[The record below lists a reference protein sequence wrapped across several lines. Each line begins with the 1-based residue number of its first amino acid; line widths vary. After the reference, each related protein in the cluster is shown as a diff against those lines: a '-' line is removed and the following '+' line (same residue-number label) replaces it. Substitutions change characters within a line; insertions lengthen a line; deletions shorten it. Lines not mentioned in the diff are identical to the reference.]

1 MKKVFRYLS
10 VIAIAAMTMVACEEL
25 SGDIN
30 KPDDPNTENPN
41 DPNNPDDPNDP
52 NNPNNPED
60 PNDPNDPNNPE
71 NPNNPEDPNN
81 PENPNNPNNPEDPN
95 NPENPNDPNNPNNP
109 GDGSDGTVDSDL
121 TPGQHKSK
129 LEDIA
134 LEFVNYFNPSDVVD
148 IYKSLSMLA
157 EYLEYV
163 DEEIVEEEVNF
174 GTIVEGSTRAV
185 KNFSPA
191 GFMQFATRVAD
202 RIIIDINDPEQ
213 NPLAGHCYTYDG
225 DEWQESS
232 IGDNS
237 IKVVW
242 DDATATVVWSDM
254 QKAEIY
260 EYLDDV
266 EYVAYVPKKINFVMT
281 INGVEQ
287 LSMNITT
294 TITDIQTI
302 AINAEVKI
310 NGGYVIVTDNSA
322 DSKGVET
329 HTSIKKNGKLLCSA
343 TAVVAI
349 NDFTDIDNWYYDYCD
364 DYYGECRT
372 YLDPTYYFV
381 ENVKTGTAQ
390 MQILTLSILAEGD
403 FRNMYKDVEE
413 LDNQYENQ
421 DIDKAYCDA
430 LCDIINEKV
439 KAVAVYND
447 TKEKVADIVANTRVY
462 YDYGYTDYDVEPILL
477 FPDESKFA
485 FEEYFTERAF
495 SDLLERIQELA
506 EEVDDLL

>member
-1 MKKVFRYLS
+1 MKKVLRYLS

-71 NPNNPEDPNN
+71 
-81 PENPNNPNNPEDPN
+81 NPNNPEDPN

-202 RIIIDINDPEQ
+202 RIIIDINDPDQ

-232 IGDNS
+232 ISDKNS

-294 TITDIQTI
+294 TITNIQTV
-302 AINAEVKI
+302 AIKAEVKI

-372 YLDPTYYFV
+372 YIDPTYYFV

-390 MQILTLSILAEGD
+390 MQILTLSIVAEGD
-403 FRNMYKDVEE
+403 FRNMYKTVNE
-413 LDNQYENQ
+413 LDC
-421 DIDKAYCDA
+421 DSDKSFCDA
-430 LCDIINEKV
+430 VCDIINEKV

-447 TKEKVADIVANTRVY
+447 TKEKVADIVANTRYEYDAEWDEHDY
-462 YDYGYTDYDVEPILL
+462 YVEPIMV
-477 FPDESKFA
+477 FPDGSKFA

-495 SDLLERIQELA
+495 SDLLERIEELA
-506 EEVDDLL
+506 EEVDDML

>member
-1 MKKVFRYLS
+1 MKKVLRYLS

-25 SGDIN
+25 TGDIN

-52 NNPNNPED
+52 DNPNNPED
-60 PNDPNDPNNPE
+60 PNDPEDPNNPE

-81 PENPNNPNNPEDPN
+81 PENPNN
-95 NPENPNDPNNPNNP
+95 PNNPNNP

-129 LEDIA
+129 LENIA

-157 EYLEYV
+157 EYLEYIEEDEVVESIGFDNAFV
-163 DEEIVEEEVNF
+163 DNA
-174 GTIVEGSTRAV
+174 TRAV

-232 IGDNS
+232 IGNENS

-242 DDATATVVWSDM
+242 DNATATVVWSDM

-329 HTSIKKNGKLLCSA
+329 HASIKKNGKLLCSA

-349 NDFTDIDNWYYDYCD
+349 NDFTDIDNWYYNYCD

-372 YLDPTYYFV
+372 YIDPTYYFV

-390 MQILTLSILAEGD
+390 MQILNLSIMAEGD
-403 FRNMYKDVEE
+403 FRNMYKTIDE
-413 LDNQYENQ
+413 LDC
-421 DIDKAYCDA
+421 DSDKSFCDA
-430 LCDIINEKV
+430 VCNIVNEKV

-447 TKEKVADIVANTRVY
+447 TKEKVADIVANTSVY
-462 YDYGYTDYDVEPILL
+462 YDDGYADYDVEPILL
-477 FPDESKFA
+477 FPDGSKFA

-495 SDLLERIQELA
+495 RDLLERIEELA